1 MNEQDESKTPGA
13 DNMQAV
19 LDVVNKLAQMSV
31 RDTYLYRGEPE
42 CYPKVSSSLYREYPE
57 VAENLDISYVQEA
70 MLEVAREFV
79 GEINENDL
87 LAELQHF
94 ECSTNL
100 IDFTTDYHI
109 ALFFACDGQSEKDG
123 RVILLHETDYQ
134 IMKPKSPTN
143 RVIAQKERIRSTSQG
158 ILSNQARPLS
168 YRMH

>member
-1 MNEQDESKTPGA
+1 MNEQDDSKTSGA
-13 DNMQAV
+13 DYITGV
-19 LDVVNKLAQMSV
+19 LNIVNELAQKSMM
-31 RDTYLYRGEPE
+31 DDYLYRGEPE

-57 VAENLDISYVQEA
+57 VAENLDISFVQKA
-70 MLEVAREFV
+70 MLEVAKEFV
-79 GEINENDL
+79 GEIDENDL

-123 RVILLHETDYQ
+123 RIILLRETDYQ

-143 RVIAQKERIRSTSQG
+143 RVIARRAYSFSLPRG
-158 ILSNQARPLS
+158 LSSQARLLS